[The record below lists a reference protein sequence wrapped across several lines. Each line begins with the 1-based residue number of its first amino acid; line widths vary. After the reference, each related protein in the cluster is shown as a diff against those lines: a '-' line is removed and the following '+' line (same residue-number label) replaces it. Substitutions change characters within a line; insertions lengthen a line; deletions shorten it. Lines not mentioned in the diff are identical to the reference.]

1 MYEPEDKGAW
11 GDQVPEDSD
20 DHRIGHRSSHDERIE
35 SFTVITTMIYDD
47 NDDNLVMC
55 S

>member
-11 GDQVPEDSD
+11 GDQVPEHSD
-20 DHRIGHRSSHDERIE
+20 DHRIRHRSSHDDRIE
-35 SFTVITTMIYDD
+35 SIMAITTMIHDD
-47 NDDNLVMC
+47 NDENLTLC

>member
-20 DHRIGHRSSHDERIE
+20 DHRIGQDHHIDDRIE
-35 SFTVITTMIYDD
+35 SFMVITTMIYDD
-47 NDDNLVMC
+47 FEDNLVMC